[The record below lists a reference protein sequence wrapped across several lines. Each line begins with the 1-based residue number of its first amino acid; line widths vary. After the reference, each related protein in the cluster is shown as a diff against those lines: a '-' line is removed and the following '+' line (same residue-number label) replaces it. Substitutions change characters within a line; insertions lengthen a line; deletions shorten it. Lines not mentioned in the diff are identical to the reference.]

1 MRYEYSFLKAE
12 YPDGSQSDFHKR
24 LNDWVPS
31 ASVRYALT
39 DAQSLKFSFSSNI
52 NHPGIDY
59 LNPAEERN
67 PNSLSYG
74 NPGLNSSR
82 NYNLQLEYNYIT
94 TKATWMGGVSH
105 TFCNNQI
112 GQLWFDQNGLSVTTY
127 GDLLHSRSWML
138 WAYVQTALWRG
149 ANPGW
154 RSQHFLSHQEGQPD
168 GA

>member
-39 DAQSLKFSFSSNI
+39 DAQSLKLSFSSNI
-52 NHPGIDY
+52 NRPGIDY

-94 TKATWMGGVSH
+94 TKATWMVGCSK
-105 TFCNNQI
+105 
-112 GQLWFDQNGLSVTTY
+112 SV
-127 GDLLHSRSWML
+127 
-138 WAYVQTALWRG
+138 
-149 ANPGW
+149 
-154 RSQHFLSHQEGQPD
+154 
-168 GA
+168 